1 VLHTAGRNSGDVLIA
16 DLHAVAPAPI
26 PGGSIAGWIQLAV
39 VLAVIVAGSVF
50 LTARR

>member
-1 VLHTAGRNSGDVLIA
+1 VLHTACRNSGGVFIA

-26 PGGSIAGWIQLAV
+26 PGGSIAGWIQLAI
-39 VLAVIVAGSVF
+39 VLALIVAGSVF